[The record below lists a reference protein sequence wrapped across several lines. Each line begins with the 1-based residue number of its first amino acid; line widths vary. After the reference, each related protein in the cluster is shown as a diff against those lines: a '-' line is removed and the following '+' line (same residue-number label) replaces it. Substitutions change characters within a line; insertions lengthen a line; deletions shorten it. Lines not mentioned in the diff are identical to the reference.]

1 MSAEPAGLG
10 RWLPARLRR
19 PSRWWLLPPL
29 TLGALVLLISILLAP
44 GAPRDQAEDGPLP
57 VRVITLQ
64 ATEVVPRYVG
74 HGRVRPRQSW
84 QAVAQVPGAV
94 RWRHPELQPG
104 ARFGAGERLLTID
117 PDDYQAAV
125 AQAQSRVRSA
135 EAALQELAARSA
147 DLERSLEIERRSLT
161 IAEAD
166 FVRNA
171 ELAAQGHISRVR
183 LGQEEQALLRQ
194 RQTVQNLTAQMHLL
208 PAQRQAA
215 EARLEETRAALTRA
229 ERDLERTVIVM
240 PFDGRI
246 DSVNVEQNQFVP
258 LGQPMLRAETTGEME
273 VVAEV
278 SYELLLA
285 RFPSIMNQQRLTAI
299 GERMPAEVRDGGG
312 RRWPGRVVRIDPGLA
327 RENRSAHVY
336 VAVEGR
342 DDTSPPAAN
351 LYLDVEIEGPS
362 LADRLVIPR
371 LAWRQGEVLVAT
383 PEDTLERRPVKIEFA
398 QQDVMVIRS
407 GLAPGER
414 VIVTN
419 VLYPADGMPV
429 DPRPAPS
436 DVP

>member
-1 MSAEPAGLG
+1 MTAEPAGLK

-29 TLGALVLLISILLAP
+29 TLGALVLLISMLLAP
-44 GAPRDQAEDGPLP
+44 GTPRDQAGEGPLP
-57 VRVITLQ
+57 VRVITVAL
-64 ATEVVPRYVG
+64 ATVVPRHVG

-94 RWRHPELQPG
+94 HWRHPELQPG
-104 ARFGAGERLLTID
+104 ARFAAGERLLTID
-117 PDDYQAAV
+117 RDDYQAAV
-125 AQAQSRVRSA
+125 AQAESRVRSA
-135 EAALQELAARSA
+135 AAALEELAARAA
-147 DLERSLEIERRSLT
+147 DLERSLEIERRASN
-161 IAEAD
+161 IAAAD
-166 FVRNA
+166 FARNV
-171 ELAAQGHISRVR
+171 ELAEQGHISQVR

-194 RQTVQNLTAQMHLL
+194 RQTVQNLSAQMHLL

-229 ERDLERTVIVM
+229 QRDLERTAIVM

-285 RFPSIMNQQRLTAI
+285 RFPSIVNQQRLTAV
-299 GERMPAEVRDGGG
+299 GERMPAEVRDSGG

-327 RENRSAHVY
+327 RENRAAQVY
-336 VAVEGR
+336 VAVEAR

-351 LYLDVEIEGPS
+351 LYLDVEIEGPP

-383 PEDTLERRPVKIEFA
+383 PDDTLERRPVQIEFA
-398 QQDVMVIRS
+398 QQDVMVVRS
-407 GLAPGER
+407 GLEPGER
-414 VIVTN
+414 VIVTD
-419 VLYPADGMPV
+419 VLYPADGMPI

-436 DVP
+436 DAP